1 MPRFNTHPSFI
12 ALLVASSVSSLTA
25 QVKFEEQTLVEDV
38 TSARALVSNQGVHVA
53 AVIPKG
59 SRQAVV
65 IDGVEGPRFD
75 QIHGGGV
82 FAFKGMGGR
91 AEGVQQVTG
100 NTAGRAILGVGNSVA
115 FNRDSTHSAY
125 AALSGTEMVLMLDN
139 KEVHRGSYIS
149 ANWLAFSPDGK
160 RLVAL
165 VSDKEGLS
173 RVIVDG
179 KAGPVSL
186 GIDHVFF
193 TPDGAHY
200 AYTGKNNDA
209 QQTPW
214 MVVDGR
220 QVKHLGEIVG
230 FASGGALFTRTVA
243 NYIHILLANG
253 KPIAQASNFGLIELN
268 GNRLILQATPPL
280 GTPPQQKPTVLTV
293 DGQILPGAEDVNVLG
308 TWFSPDGKRYAI
320 LCQRTSP
327 VMEKFMIVDGKKEL
341 GYQDIWVTD
350 PYKPSFSPDSS
361 KFLYVA
367 ASANGQ
373 TFVVV
378 NGEESDGM
386 QGLRTNPVWST
397 TGSRLAWGGVTS
409 AQKQMFYL
417 DGKLTPVLKNAQPG
431 VSFRF
436 SPDGKRTSWVAGN
449 SNAMTLVVD
458 NAEIP
463 GVAGS
468 GFVGAD
474 AIDGQN
480 ATLFFS
486 PDGKHTTYMAFDSK
500 DTSRR
505 GLWMDG
511 KLIHPSAL
519 PQLNRITFTPDS
531 QHITWAVYGQKN
543 NVAAYRVF
551 VDGREVL
558 SYASSAI
565 DNTPGAWEMGADG
578 TLTLLGIDEGA
589 LKRYRIPMPPD
600 SNITSM
606 LAAAK

>member
-1 MPRFNTHPSFI
+1 MYSRLSPALSLTTL
-12 ALLVASSVSSLTA
+12 LLVSSVSSTSA

-38 TSARALVSNQGVHVA
+38 TSAKAIVSYRGVHVA

-65 IDGVEGPRFD
+65 VDGVEGPRFD
-75 QIHGGGV
+75 QIHGGGIHS
-82 FAFKGMGGR
+82 FNGMGGR
-91 AEGVQQVTG
+91 GEPVQHIAP
-100 NTAGRAILGVGNSVA
+100 NHGRPILGGGNGVM
-115 FNRDSTHSAY
+115 FNRDGTHSAY

-139 KEVHRGSYIS
+139 KEAHRGPYVSVSWI
-149 ANWLAFSPDGK
+149 AFSPDGN

-165 VSDKEGLS
+165 VSDKEGLN

-179 KAGPVSL
+179 KPGPVSL
-186 GIDHVFF
+186 GIDFVYFS
-193 TPDGAHY
+193 PDSAHY

-220 QVKHLGEIVG
+220 QVKHLGDIVG
-230 FASGGALFTRTVA
+230 FVASGALFTRTVA

-268 GNRLILQATPPL
+268 GNRLVLQATPPL
-280 GTPPQQKPTVLTV
+280 GTPPQRKPTVLTV
-293 DGQILPGAEDVNVLG
+293 DGKILPDTDDVHVLG
-308 TWFSPDGKRYAI
+308 TWYSPDGKRYAI

-350 PYKPSFSPDSS
+350 PFKPSFSPDSS

-367 ASANGQ
+367 RSANGQ
-373 TFVVV
+373 TFIVV

-386 QGLRTNPVWST
+386 QGIQTNPVWSP

-417 DGKLTPVLKNAQPG
+417 DGKLTPLPRNMQPSA
-431 VSFRF
+431 SFRF
-436 SPDGKRTSWVAGN
+436 SPDGAHTSWVSGN
-449 SNAMTLVVD
+449 PNTMALIVD
-458 NAEIP
+458 GAEIP
-463 GVAGS
+463 GVAGV

-480 ATLFFS
+480 TTLFFS
-486 PDGKHTTYMAFDSK
+486 PDGKHTTYMGFDAK

-505 GLWMDG
+505 GLWMNG
-511 KLIHPSAL
+511 KLIHPSAI
-519 PQLNRITFTPDS
+519 PQLNRVTFTPDS
-531 QHITWAVYGQKN
+531 QHIAWAVYGQKN
-543 NVAAYRVF
+543 NLAAYRVF
-551 VDGREVL
+551 VDGREAV
-558 SYASSAI
+558 SYASSPI

-589 LKRYRIPMPPD
+589 LKRYRILPPAD
-600 SNITSM
+600 SSITTM